1 MNVLIIGSG
10 GREHAICVSCK
21 KSTEVNQIFCMPGNA
36 GTEQISKNVLIT
48 CLIVII
54 TLIHF
59 SSSSFGNQKTNF
71 YKNENIDISFLK
83 AWDSKEATL
92 YALFIKMKKNWK
104 TYWKYPG
111 DSGFSPEFK
120 IIESNNLK
128 KIEILWPT
136 PKVFFEN
143 GSVINGYKKELIL
156 PLFFYKEKSSKKID
170 FKLNF
175 LMGFCDDICIP
186 IKFIINSKIALKT
199 NELKNK
205 LVSNYLE
212 KMPQDLSNSKNL
224 IECEV
229 KKINKKM
236 KLISKFD
243 SNFFS
248 NNHSI
253 DQLILEYLDG
263 QIWFSEISK
272 TNERFEFLSTI
283 NSFEDNNFFLD
294 KSKIEYTIITRSG
307 GFQQK
312 GCKSPIN

>member
-1 MNVLIIGSG
+1 MDNNYSVI
-10 GREHAICVSCK
+10 
-21 KSTEVNQIFCMPGNA
+21 T
-36 GTEQISKNVLIT
+36 ISKNLLIT
-48 CLIVII
+48 FLLLII
-54 TLIHF
+54 TLSLF
-59 SSSSFGNQKTNF
+59 SSNSFGNQKTNF
-71 YKNENIDISFLK
+71 YKDENIEISFLK

-128 KIEILWPT
+128 KIEISWPT

-156 PLFFYKEKSSKKID
+156 PIFFYKEKSSKKID

-186 IKFIINSKIALKT
+186 IKFIINSKNALKT

-205 LVSNYLE
+205 LVSNSLE
-212 KMPQDLSNSKNL
+212 KMPQDLSNSENL

-243 SNFFS
+243 NNFFS

-272 TNERFEFLSTI
+272 TNERFEFLSII
-283 NSFEDNNFFLD
+283 NSLDDNNFFLD
-294 KSKIEYTIITRSG
+294 KSKIKYTIITRSG

>member
-1 MNVLIIGSG
+1 MDNNYSGII
-10 GREHAICVSCK
+10 
-21 KSTEVNQIFCMPGNA
+21 
-36 GTEQISKNVLIT
+36 ISKNVLII
-48 CLIVII
+48 CLILII

-71 YKNENIDISFLK
+71 YKDENIEISFLK

-128 KIEILWPT
+128 KIEISWPT

-156 PLFFYKEKSSKKID
+156 PIFFYKEKSSKKID

-186 IKFIINSKIALKT
+186 IKFIINSKNALKT

-205 LVSNYLE
+205 LVSNSLE
-212 KMPQDLSNSKNL
+212 KIPQDLSNSENL

-243 SNFFS
+243 NNFFS

-253 DQLILEYLDG
+253 DQIILEYLDG

-294 KSKIEYTIITRSG
+294 KSKIKYTIITRSG

>member
-1 MNVLIIGSG
+1 MDNNYSVI
-10 GREHAICVSCK
+10 
-21 KSTEVNQIFCMPGNA
+21 T
-36 GTEQISKNVLIT
+36 ISKNLLIT
-48 CLIVII
+48 FLLLII
-54 TLIHF
+54 TLSLF
-59 SSSSFGNQKTNF
+59 SSNSFGNQKTNF
-71 YKNENIDISFLK
+71 YKDENIEISFLK

-186 IKFIINSKIALKT
+186 IKFIINSKNALKT

-205 LVSNYLE
+205 LVSNSLE
-212 KMPQDLSNSKNL
+212 KMPQDLSNSENL

-236 KLISKFD
+236 KLLSKFD

-272 TNERFEFLSTI
+272 TNERFEFLSII
-283 NSFEDNNFFLD
+283 NSLDDNNFFLD
-294 KSKIEYTIITRSG
+294 KSKIKYTIITRSG

>member
-1 MNVLIIGSG
+1 MDNNYLEII
-10 GREHAICVSCK
+10 
-21 KSTEVNQIFCMPGNA
+21 
-36 GTEQISKNVLIT
+36 ISKNVLIK
-48 CLIVII
+48 CLILII

-71 YKNENIDISFLK
+71 YKDENIDISFLK

-128 KIEILWPT
+128 KIEISWPT

-156 PLFFYKEKSSKKID
+156 PIFFYKEKSSKKID

-186 IKFIINSKIALKT
+186 IKFIINSKNALKT

-205 LVSNYLE
+205 LVSYSLE

-229 KKINKKM
+229 KKINEKM

-243 SNFFS
+243 NNFFS

>member
-1 MNVLIIGSG
+1 MDNNYSGII
-10 GREHAICVSCK
+10 
-21 KSTEVNQIFCMPGNA
+21 
-36 GTEQISKNVLIT
+36 ISKNVLIT

-71 YKNENIDISFLK
+71 YKDENIDISFLK

-128 KIEILWPT
+128 KIEISWPT

-156 PLFFYKEKSSKKID
+156 PIFFYKEKSSKKID

-186 IKFIINSKIALKT
+186 IKFIINSKNALKA

-205 LVSNYLE
+205 LVSNSLE
-212 KMPQDLSNSKNL
+212 KIPQDLSNSENL

-243 SNFFS
+243 NNFFS
-248 NNHSI
+248 NNNSI
-253 DQLILEYLDG
+253 EQLILEYLDG

-307 GFQQK
+307 GFQHK

>member
-1 MNVLIIGSG
+1 MDNNYSVI
-10 GREHAICVSCK
+10 
-21 KSTEVNQIFCMPGNA
+21 T
-36 GTEQISKNVLIT
+36 ISKNLLIT
-48 CLIVII
+48 FLLLII
-54 TLIHF
+54 TLSLF
-59 SSSSFGNQKTNF
+59 SSNSFGNQKTNF
-71 YKNENIDISFLK
+71 YKDENIEISFLK

-128 KIEILWPT
+128 KIEISWPT

-186 IKFIINSKIALKT
+186 IKFIINSKNALKT

-205 LVSNYLE
+205 LVSNSLE

-272 TNERFEFLSTI
+272 TNERFEFLSII
-283 NSFEDNNFFLD
+283 NSLDDNNFFLD
-294 KSKIEYTIITRSG
+294 KSKIKYTIITRSG

>member
-1 MNVLIIGSG
+1 MDNNYSVI
-10 GREHAICVSCK
+10 
-21 KSTEVNQIFCMPGNA
+21 T
-36 GTEQISKNVLIT
+36 ISKNLLIT
-48 CLIVII
+48 FLLLII
-54 TLIHF
+54 TLSLF

-71 YKNENIDISFLK
+71 YKDENIEISFLK

-128 KIEILWPT
+128 KIEISWPT

-156 PLFFYKEKSSKKID
+156 PIFFYKEKSSKKID

-186 IKFIINSKIALKT
+186 IKFIINSKNALKT

-205 LVSNYLE
+205 LVSNSLE

-236 KLISKFD
+236 KLLSKFD

-272 TNERFEFLSTI
+272 TNERFEFLSII
-283 NSFEDNNFFLD
+283 NSLEDNNFFLD
-294 KSKIEYTIITRSG
+294 KSKIKYTIITRSG

>member
-1 MNVLIIGSG
+1 MDYNYSVI
-10 GREHAICVSCK
+10 
-21 KSTEVNQIFCMPGNA
+21 T
-36 GTEQISKNVLIT
+36 ISKNLLIT
-48 CLIVII
+48 FLLLII
-54 TLIHF
+54 TL
-59 SSSSFGNQKTNF
+59 SLLTSSSFGNQKTNF
-71 YKNENIDISFLK
+71 FKNENIEISFLK

-128 KIEILWPT
+128 KIEISWPT

-186 IKFIINSKIALKT
+186 IKFVINSKNALKT

-205 LVSNYLE
+205 LVSNSLE

-236 KLISKFD
+236 KLLSKFD

>member
-1 MNVLIIGSG
+1 MDNNYSVI
-10 GREHAICVSCK
+10 
-21 KSTEVNQIFCMPGNA
+21 T
-36 GTEQISKNVLIT
+36 ISKNLLIT
-48 CLIVII
+48 FLLLII
-54 TLIHF
+54 TLSLF
-59 SSSSFGNQKTNF
+59 SSNSFGNQKTNF
-71 YKNENIDISFLK
+71 YKDENIEISFLK

-128 KIEILWPT
+128 KIEISWPT

-156 PLFFYKEKSSKKID
+156 PIFFYKEKSSKKID

-186 IKFIINSKIALKT
+186 IKFIINSKNALKT

-205 LVSNYLE
+205 LISNSLE

-236 KLISKFD
+236 KLLSKFD

-272 TNERFEFLSTI
+272 TNERFEFLSII
-283 NSFEDNNFFLD
+283 NSLDDNNFFLD
-294 KSKIEYTIITRSG
+294 KSKIKYTIITRSG
-307 GFQQK
+307 GFQHK

>member
-1 MNVLIIGSG
+1 MDNNYLEII
-10 GREHAICVSCK
+10 
-21 KSTEVNQIFCMPGNA
+21 
-36 GTEQISKNVLIT
+36 ISKNVLIKY
-48 CLIVII
+48 LILIM

-59 SSSSFGNQKTNF
+59 STSSFGNQKTNL
-71 YKNENIDISFLK
+71 YKDENIDISFLK

-128 KIEILWPT
+128 KIEISWPT

-156 PLFFYKEKSSKKID
+156 PIFFYKEKSSKKID

-186 IKFIINSKIALKT
+186 IKFIINSKNALKA

-205 LVSNYLE
+205 LVSNSLE
-212 KMPQDLSNSKNL
+212 KIPQDLSNSENL

-243 SNFFS
+243 NNFFS

-253 DQLILEYLDG
+253 EQLILEYLDG

>member
-1 MNVLIIGSG
+1 MDNNYSVII
-10 GREHAICVSCK
+10 
-21 KSTEVNQIFCMPGNA
+21 
-36 GTEQISKNVLIT
+36 ISKNVLIT
-48 CLIVII
+48 CLILII

-59 SSSSFGNQKTNF
+59 ASSSFGNQKTNF
-71 YKNENIDISFLK
+71 YKDENIEISFLK

-128 KIEILWPT
+128 KIEISWPT

-156 PLFFYKEKSSKKID
+156 PIFFYKEKSSKKID

-186 IKFIINSKIALKT
+186 IKFIINSKNALKT

-205 LVSNYLE
+205 LVSNSLE

-243 SNFFS
+243 NNFFS

-272 TNERFEFLSTI
+272 TNERFEFLSII

-294 KSKIEYTIITRSG
+294 KSKIKYTIITRSG

>member
-1 MNVLIIGSG
+1 MDNNYSVI
-10 GREHAICVSCK
+10 
-21 KSTEVNQIFCMPGNA
+21 T
-36 GTEQISKNVLIT
+36 ISKNLLIT
-48 CLIVII
+48 FLLLII
-54 TLIHF
+54 TLSLF
-59 SSSSFGNQKTNF
+59 SSNSFGNQKTNF
-71 YKNENIDISFLK
+71 YKDENIEISFLK

-128 KIEILWPT
+128 KIEISWPT

-156 PLFFYKEKSSKKID
+156 PIFFYKEKSSKKID

-186 IKFIINSKIALKT
+186 IKFIINSKNALKA

-205 LVSNYLE
+205 LVSNSLE
-212 KMPQDLSNSKNL
+212 KIPQDLSNSENL

-243 SNFFS
+243 NNFFS
-248 NNHSI
+248 NNNSI

-294 KSKIEYTIITRSG
+294 KSKIEYTIITKSG

>member
-1 MNVLIIGSG
+1 MDNNYSGII
-10 GREHAICVSCK
+10 
-21 KSTEVNQIFCMPGNA
+21 
-36 GTEQISKNVLIT
+36 ISKNILII
-48 CLIVII
+48 CLILII

-59 SSSSFGNQKTNF
+59 SSSSFGNEKTNF
-71 YKNENIDISFLK
+71 YKDENIDISFLK

-128 KIEILWPT
+128 KIEISWPT

-186 IKFIINSKIALKT
+186 IKFIINSENALKT

-205 LVSNYLE
+205 LVSNSLE
-212 KMPQDLSNSKNL
+212 KKPQDLSNSENL

-243 SNFFS
+243 NNFFS
-248 NNHSI
+248 NNNSI
-253 DQLILEYLDG
+253 EQLILEYLDG

-272 TNERFEFLSTI
+272 TNKRFEFLSII
-283 NSFEDNNFFLD
+283 NSLDDNNFFLD
-294 KSKIEYTIITRSG
+294 KSKIKYTIITRSG

>member
-1 MNVLIIGSG
+1 MDNNYSGII
-10 GREHAICVSCK
+10 
-21 KSTEVNQIFCMPGNA
+21 
-36 GTEQISKNVLIT
+36 ISKNTLIIR
-48 CLIVII
+48 LILII

-71 YKNENIDISFLK
+71 YKDENIDISFLK

-128 KIEILWPT
+128 KIEISWPT

-156 PLFFYKEKSSKKID
+156 PIFFYKEKRSKKID

-186 IKFIINSKIALKT
+186 IKFIINSKNALKT

-205 LVSNYLE
+205 LVSNSLE
-212 KMPQDLSNSKNL
+212 KMPQDLSNSENL

-243 SNFFS
+243 NNFFS
-248 NNHSI
+248 NNNSI

-272 TNERFEFLSTI
+272 TNERYEFLSII
-283 NSFEDNNFFLD
+283 NSLEDNNFFLD
-294 KSKIEYTIITRSG
+294 KSKIKYTIITRSG

>member
-1 MNVLIIGSG
+1 MDNNYSGII
-10 GREHAICVSCK
+10 
-21 KSTEVNQIFCMPGNA
+21 
-36 GTEQISKNVLIT
+36 ISKNVFIT
-48 CLIVII
+48 CLILII

-59 SSSSFGNQKTNF
+59 SSSSFGNQKTNL
-71 YKNENIDISFLK
+71 YKDENIDISFLK

-128 KIEILWPT
+128 KIEISWPT

-156 PLFFYKEKSSKKID
+156 PIFFYKEKSSKKID

-186 IKFIINSKIALKT
+186 IKFIINSKNALKA

-205 LVSNYLE
+205 LVSNSLE
-212 KMPQDLSNSKNL
+212 NMPQDLSNSENL

-229 KKINKKM
+229 KKINKKI

-243 SNFFS
+243 NNFFS
-248 NNHSI
+248 NNNSI
-253 DQLILEYLDG
+253 EQLILEYLDG

-272 TNERFEFLSTI
+272 TNKRFEFLSII
-283 NSFEDNNFFLD
+283 NSLDDNNFFLD
-294 KSKIEYTIITRSG
+294 KSKIKYTIITRSG
-307 GFQQK
+307 GFQHK

>member
-1 MNVLIIGSG
+1 MDNNYSVI
-10 GREHAICVSCK
+10 
-21 KSTEVNQIFCMPGNA
+21 T
-36 GTEQISKNVLIT
+36 ISKNLLIT
-48 CLIVII
+48 FLLLII
-54 TLIHF
+54 TLSLF

-71 YKNENIDISFLK
+71 YKDENIEISFLK

-156 PLFFYKEKSSKKID
+156 PIFFYKEKSSKKID

-186 IKFIINSKIALKT
+186 IKFIINSKNALKA

-205 LVSNYLE
+205 LVSNSLE
-212 KMPQDLSNSKNL
+212 KIPQDLSNSENL

-243 SNFFS
+243 NNFFS
-248 NNHSI
+248 NNNSI
-253 DQLILEYLDG
+253 EQLILEYLDG

-272 TNERFEFLSTI
+272 SNKRFEFLSII
-283 NSFEDNNFFLD
+283 NSLDDNNFFLD
-294 KSKIEYTIITRSG
+294 KSKIKYTIITRSG
-307 GFQQK
+307 GFQHK

>member
-1 MNVLIIGSG
+1 MNNNYSGII
-10 GREHAICVSCK
+10 
-21 KSTEVNQIFCMPGNA
+21 
-36 GTEQISKNVLIT
+36 ISKNVLIK
-48 CLIVII
+48 CLIII

-71 YKNENIDISFLK
+71 YKDENIDISFLK

-128 KIEILWPT
+128 KIEISWPT

-156 PLFFYKEKSSKKID
+156 PIFFYKEKSSKKID

-186 IKFIINSKIALKT
+186 IKFIINSKNALKT

-205 LVSNYLE
+205 LVSNSLE
-212 KMPQDLSNSKNL
+212 KMPQDLSNSENL

-243 SNFFS
+243 NNFFS

-253 DQLILEYLDG
+253 DQIILEYLDG

>member
-1 MNVLIIGSG
+1 MDNNYSGII
-10 GREHAICVSCK
+10 
-21 KSTEVNQIFCMPGNA
+21 
-36 GTEQISKNVLIT
+36 ISKNILII
-48 CLIVII
+48 CLILII

-71 YKNENIDISFLK
+71 YKDENIEISFLK

-128 KIEILWPT
+128 KIEISWPT

-156 PLFFYKEKSSKKID
+156 PIFFYKEKSSKKID

-186 IKFIINSKIALKT
+186 IKFIINSENALKT

-205 LVSNYLE
+205 LVSNSLE
-212 KMPQDLSNSKNL
+212 KMPQDLSNSENL

-243 SNFFS
+243 NNFFS
-248 NNHSI
+248 NNNSI

-272 TNERFEFLSTI
+272 TNERFEFLSII
-283 NSFEDNNFFLD
+283 NSLDENNFFLD
-294 KSKIEYTIITRSG
+294 KSKIKYTIITRSG

>member
-1 MNVLIIGSG
+1 MENLLEIS
-10 GREHAICVSCK
+10 REIQS
-21 KSTEVNQIFCMPGNA
+21 I
-36 GTEQISKNVLIT
+36 
-48 CLIVII
+48 
-54 TLIHF
+54 
-59 SSSSFGNQKTNF
+59 
-71 YKNENIDISFLK
+71 
-83 AWDSKEATL
+83 
-92 YALFIKMKKNWK
+92 
-104 TYWKYPG
+104 
-111 DSGFSPEFK
+111 SPEFK

-128 KIEILWPT
+128 KIEISWPT

-156 PLFFYKEKSSKKID
+156 PIFFYKEKSSKKID

-186 IKFIINSKIALKT
+186 IKFIINSENALKT

-205 LVSNYLE
+205 LVSNSLE
-212 KMPQDLSNSKNL
+212 KMPQDLSNSENL

-243 SNFFS
+243 NNFFS
-248 NNHSI
+248 NNNSI

-272 TNERFEFLSTI
+272 N
-283 NSFEDNNFFLD
+283 
-294 KSKIEYTIITRSG
+294 
-307 GFQQK
+307 
-312 GCKSPIN
+312 

>member
-1 MNVLIIGSG
+1 MDNNYSVI
-10 GREHAICVSCK
+10 
-21 KSTEVNQIFCMPGNA
+21 T
-36 GTEQISKNVLIT
+36 ISKNLLIT
-48 CLIVII
+48 FLLLII
-54 TLIHF
+54 TLSLF
-59 SSSSFGNQKTNF
+59 SSNSFGNQKTNF
-71 YKNENIDISFLK
+71 YKDENIEISFLK

-92 YALFIKMKKNWK
+92 YALFIEMKKNWK

-128 KIEILWPT
+128 KIEISWPT

-156 PLFFYKEKSSKKID
+156 PIFFYKEKSSKKID

-186 IKFIINSKIALKT
+186 IKFIINSKNALKT

-205 LVSNYLE
+205 LVSNSLE

-243 SNFFS
+243 NNFFS
-248 NNHSI
+248 NNNSI

-272 TNERFEFLSTI
+272 TNERFEFLSTV

-294 KSKIEYTIITRSG
+294 KSKIEYTIITRGG

-312 GCKSPIN
+312 GCKSPTN

>member
-1 MNVLIIGSG
+1 MDNNYLEII
-10 GREHAICVSCK
+10 
-21 KSTEVNQIFCMPGNA
+21 
-36 GTEQISKNVLIT
+36 ISKNVLIK
-48 CLIVII
+48 CLILII

-59 SSSSFGNQKTNF
+59 SSSSFGNQKTNL
-71 YKNENIDISFLK
+71 YKDENIDISFLK

-128 KIEILWPT
+128 KIEISWPT

-156 PLFFYKEKSSKKID
+156 PIFFYKEKSSKKID

-186 IKFIINSKIALKT
+186 IKFIINSKNALKA

-205 LVSNYLE
+205 LVSNSLE
-212 KMPQDLSNSKNL
+212 KIPQDLSNSENL

-229 KKINKKM
+229 KKINEKM

-243 SNFFS
+243 NNFFS

>member
-1 MNVLIIGSG
+1 MDNNYSVI
-10 GREHAICVSCK
+10 
-21 KSTEVNQIFCMPGNA
+21 T
-36 GTEQISKNVLIT
+36 ISKNLLIT
-48 CLIVII
+48 FLLLII
-54 TLIHF
+54 TLSLF

-71 YKNENIDISFLK
+71 YKDENIEISFLK

-128 KIEILWPT
+128 KIEISWPT

-186 IKFIINSKIALKT
+186 IKFIINSKNALKT

-272 TNERFEFLSTI
+272 TNERFEFLSTV

>member
-1 MNVLIIGSG
+1 MDNNYL
-10 GREHAICVSCK
+10 
-21 KSTEVNQIFCMPGNA
+21 EVI
-36 GTEQISKNVLIT
+36 ISKNVLIK
-48 CLIVII
+48 CLILII

-59 SSSSFGNQKTNF
+59 SSSSFGNQKTNL
-71 YKNENIDISFLK
+71 YKDENIDISFLK

-128 KIEILWPT
+128 KIEISWPT

-156 PLFFYKEKSSKKID
+156 PIFFYKEKSSKKID

-186 IKFIINSKIALKT
+186 IKFIINSKNALKA

-205 LVSNYLE
+205 LVSNSLE
-212 KMPQDLSNSKNL
+212 KMPQDLSNSENL

-243 SNFFS
+243 NKFFS
-248 NNHSI
+248 NNNSI

-272 TNERFEFLSTI
+272 TNKRFEFLSII
-283 NSFEDNNFFLD
+283 NSLDDNNFFLD
-294 KSKIEYTIITRSG
+294 KSKIKYTIITRSG
-307 GFQQK
+307 GFQHK

>member
-1 MNVLIIGSG
+1 MDNNYLEII
-10 GREHAICVSCK
+10 
-21 KSTEVNQIFCMPGNA
+21 
-36 GTEQISKNVLIT
+36 ISKNVLIK
-48 CLIVII
+48 CLILII

-59 SSSSFGNQKTNF
+59 SSSSFGNQKTNL
-71 YKNENIDISFLK
+71 YKDENIDISFLK

-128 KIEILWPT
+128 KIEISWPT

-156 PLFFYKEKSSKKID
+156 PIFFYKEKSSKKID

-186 IKFIINSKIALKT
+186 IKFIINSKNALKA

-205 LVSNYLE
+205 LVSNSLE
-212 KMPQDLSNSKNL
+212 NMPQDLSNSENL

-243 SNFFS
+243 NNFFS
-248 NNHSI
+248 NNNSI
-253 DQLILEYLDG
+253 EQLILEYLDG

-272 TNERFEFLSTI
+272 TNKRFEFLSII
-283 NSFEDNNFFLD
+283 NSLDDNNFFLD
-294 KSKIEYTIITRSG
+294 KSKIKYTIITRSG
-307 GFQQK
+307 GFQHK

>member
-1 MNVLIIGSG
+1 MDNNYSVI
-10 GREHAICVSCK
+10 
-21 KSTEVNQIFCMPGNA
+21 T
-36 GTEQISKNVLIT
+36 ISKNLLIT
-48 CLIVII
+48 FLLLII
-54 TLIHF
+54 TLSLF
-59 SSSSFGNQKTNF
+59 SSNSFGNQKTNF
-71 YKNENIDISFLK
+71 YKDENIEISFLK

-128 KIEILWPT
+128 KIEISWPT

-186 IKFIINSKIALKT
+186 IKFIINSKNALKT

-205 LVSNYLE
+205 LVSNSLE

-236 KLISKFD
+236 KLLSKFD

-272 TNERFEFLSTI
+272 TNERFEFLSII
-283 NSFEDNNFFLD
+283 NSLDDNNFFLD
-294 KSKIEYTIITRSG
+294 KSKIKYTIITRSG

>member
-1 MNVLIIGSG
+1 MDNNYSGII
-10 GREHAICVSCK
+10 
-21 KSTEVNQIFCMPGNA
+21 
-36 GTEQISKNVLIT
+36 ISKNVLIT
-48 CLIVII
+48 CLILII

-59 SSSSFGNQKTNF
+59 ASSSFGNQKTYL
-71 YKNENIDISFLK
+71 YKDENIDISFLK

-128 KIEILWPT
+128 KIEISWPT

-186 IKFIINSKIALKT
+186 IKFIINSKNALKA

-205 LVSNYLE
+205 LVSNSLE
-212 KMPQDLSNSKNL
+212 KIPQDLSNSENL

-243 SNFFS
+243 NNFFS

-272 TNERFEFLSTI
+272 TNKRFEFLSII
-283 NSFEDNNFFLD
+283 NSLDDNNFFLD
-294 KSKIEYTIITRSG
+294 KSKIKYTIITKSG
-307 GFQQK
+307 GFQHK

>member
-1 MNVLIIGSG
+1 MDNNYSGII
-10 GREHAICVSCK
+10 
-21 KSTEVNQIFCMPGNA
+21 
-36 GTEQISKNVLIT
+36 ISKNILII
-48 CLIVII
+48 CLILII

-59 SSSSFGNQKTNF
+59 SSISFGNQKTNF
-71 YKNENIDISFLK
+71 YKDENIDISFLK

-104 TYWKYPG
+104 TYWRYPG
-111 DSGFSPEFK
+111 DSGFSPEYK

-128 KIEILWPT
+128 KIEISWPT

-156 PLFFYKEKSSKKID
+156 PIVFYKEKSSKKID

-186 IKFIINSKIALKT
+186 IKFIINSKNALKT

-205 LVSNYLE
+205 LVSNSLE
-212 KMPQDLSNSKNL
+212 KMPQDLSNSENL

-236 KLISKFD
+236 KLLSKFD

-248 NNHSI
+248 NNYLI

>member
-1 MNVLIIGSG
+1 MDNNYSGII
-10 GREHAICVSCK
+10 
-21 KSTEVNQIFCMPGNA
+21 
-36 GTEQISKNVLIT
+36 ISKNVLIT
-48 CLIVII
+48 CLILII

-71 YKNENIDISFLK
+71 YKDENIDISFLK

-128 KIEILWPT
+128 KIAISWPT

-143 GSVINGYKKELIL
+143 GSVINGYKEELIL
-156 PLFFYKEKSSKKID
+156 PIFFYKEKSSKKID

-186 IKFIINSKIALKT
+186 IKFIISSKNALKA

-205 LVSNYLE
+205 LVSNSLE

-236 KLISKFD
+236 KLLSKFD

>member
-1 MNVLIIGSG
+1 MDNNYSVI
-10 GREHAICVSCK
+10 
-21 KSTEVNQIFCMPGNA
+21 T
-36 GTEQISKNVLIT
+36 ISKNLLIT
-48 CLIVII
+48 FLFLII
-54 TLIHF
+54 TLSLF
-59 SSSSFGNQKTNF
+59 SSSSFGNQKKNF
-71 YKNENIDISFLK
+71 YKDENIEISFLK

-128 KIEILWPT
+128 KIEISWPT

-186 IKFIINSKIALKT
+186 IKFIINSKNALKT

-205 LVSNYLE
+205 LVSNSLE

-236 KLISKFD
+236 KLLSKFD

-248 NNHSI
+248 NNNSI

>member
-1 MNVLIIGSG
+1 MDNNYSVI
-10 GREHAICVSCK
+10 
-21 KSTEVNQIFCMPGNA
+21 T
-36 GTEQISKNVLIT
+36 ISKNLLIT
-48 CLIVII
+48 FLLLII
-54 TLIHF
+54 TLSLF
-59 SSSSFGNQKTNF
+59 SSNSFGNQKTNF
-71 YKNENIDISFLK
+71 YKDENIEISFLK

-128 KIEILWPT
+128 KIEISWPT

-186 IKFIINSKIALKT
+186 IKFIINSKNALKT

-205 LVSNYLE
+205 LVSNSLE

-236 KLISKFD
+236 KLLSKFD

>member
-1 MNVLIIGSG
+1 MDNNYLGII
-10 GREHAICVSCK
+10 
-21 KSTEVNQIFCMPGNA
+21 
-36 GTEQISKNVLIT
+36 ISKNVLIK
-48 CLIVII
+48 CLILII

-59 SSSSFGNQKTNF
+59 SSSSFGNQKTNL
-71 YKNENIDISFLK
+71 YKDENIDISFLK

-128 KIEILWPT
+128 KIEISWPT

-143 GSVINGYKKELIL
+143 GSIINGYKKELIL
-156 PLFFYKEKSSKKID
+156 PIFFYKEKSSKKID

-186 IKFIINSKIALKT
+186 IKFIINSKKALKA

-205 LVSNYLE
+205 LVSNSLE
-212 KMPQDLSNSKNL
+212 KMPQDLSNSENL

-243 SNFFS
+243 NKFFS
-248 NNHSI
+248 NNNSI

-272 TNERFEFLSTI
+272 TNKRFEFLSII
-283 NSFEDNNFFLD
+283 NSLDDNNFFLD
-294 KSKIEYTIITRSG
+294 KSKIKYTIITRSG
-307 GFQQK
+307 GFQHK

>member
-1 MNVLIIGSG
+1 MDNNYSVII
-10 GREHAICVSCK
+10 
-21 KSTEVNQIFCMPGNA
+21 IF
-36 GTEQISKNVLIT
+36 KNVLIT
-48 CLIVII
+48 CLILII

-71 YKNENIDISFLK
+71 YKDENIDISFLK

-128 KIEILWPT
+128 KIEISWPT

-186 IKFIINSKIALKT
+186 IKFIINSKNALKT

-205 LVSNYLE
+205 LVSNSLE

-236 KLISKFD
+236 KLLSKFD

>member
-1 MNVLIIGSG
+1 MDNNYSVI
-10 GREHAICVSCK
+10 
-21 KSTEVNQIFCMPGNA
+21 T
-36 GTEQISKNVLIT
+36 ISKNLLIT
-48 CLIVII
+48 FLLLII
-54 TLIHF
+54 TLSLF

-71 YKNENIDISFLK
+71 YKDENIEISFLK

-128 KIEILWPT
+128 KIEISWPT

-186 IKFIINSKIALKT
+186 IKFIINSKNALKT

-205 LVSNYLE
+205 LVSNSLE

-236 KLISKFD
+236 KLLSKFD

>member
-1 MNVLIIGSG
+1 MDNNYLEII
-10 GREHAICVSCK
+10 
-21 KSTEVNQIFCMPGNA
+21 
-36 GTEQISKNVLIT
+36 ISKNVLIK
-48 CLIVII
+48 CLILII

-59 SSSSFGNQKTNF
+59 SSSSFGNQKTNL
-71 YKNENIDISFLK
+71 YKDENIDISFLK

-128 KIEILWPT
+128 KIEISWPT

-156 PLFFYKEKSSKKID
+156 PIFFYKEKSSKKID

-205 LVSNYLE
+205 LVSESLE

-263 QIWFSEISK
+263 QIWFSEINK

>member
-1 MNVLIIGSG
+1 MDNNYLKII
-10 GREHAICVSCK
+10 
-21 KSTEVNQIFCMPGNA
+21 
-36 GTEQISKNVLIT
+36 ISKNVLIKY
-48 CLIVII
+48 LILIM

-59 SSSSFGNQKTNF
+59 STSSFGNQKTNL
-71 YKNENIDISFLK
+71 YKDENIDISFLK

-128 KIEILWPT
+128 KIEISWPT

-156 PLFFYKEKSSKKID
+156 PIFFYKEKSSKKID

-186 IKFIINSKIALKT
+186 IKFIINSKNALIT
-199 NELKNK
+199 NDLKNK
-205 LVSNYLE
+205 LISNSLE
-212 KMPQDLSNSKNL
+212 KMPQDLSNSENL

-272 TNERFEFLSTI
+272 TNERFEFLSII
-283 NSFEDNNFFLD
+283 NSLEDNNFFLD
-294 KSKIEYTIITRSG
+294 KSKIKYTIITRSG
-307 GFQQK
+307 GFQHK

>member
-1 MNVLIIGSG
+1 MDNNYSVI
-10 GREHAICVSCK
+10 
-21 KSTEVNQIFCMPGNA
+21 T
-36 GTEQISKNVLIT
+36 ISKNVLIT
-48 CLIVII
+48 YILLII
-54 TLIHF
+54 TILHF
-59 SSSSFGNQKTNF
+59 TSSSFGNQKTNF
-71 YKNENIDISFLK
+71 YKDENIDISFLK
-83 AWDSKEATL
+83 AWESKEATL

-120 IIESNNLK
+120 IIESKNLK
-128 KIEILWPT
+128 KIEISWPT
-136 PKVFFEN
+136 PKVFYEN

-156 PLFFYKEKSSKKID
+156 PIFFYKEKSSKKID

-186 IKFIINSKIALKT
+186 IKFIINSKNALKT

-205 LVSNYLE
+205 LISNSLE
-212 KMPQDLSNSKNL
+212 KMPQDLSNSENL

-229 KKINKKM
+229 KKINKKI

-243 SNFFS
+243 NNFFS
-248 NNHSI
+248 NNNSI
-253 DQLILEYLDG
+253 EQLILEYLDS

-272 TNERFEFLSTI
+272 TNKRFEFLSII
-283 NSFEDNNFFLD
+283 NSLDDNNFFLD
-294 KSKIEYTIITRSG
+294 KSKIKYTIITRSG
-307 GFQQK
+307 GFQHK

>member
-1 MNVLIIGSG
+1 MDNNYSVI
-10 GREHAICVSCK
+10 
-21 KSTEVNQIFCMPGNA
+21 T
-36 GTEQISKNVLIT
+36 ISKNLLIT
-48 CLIVII
+48 FLLLII
-54 TLIHF
+54 TLSLF
-59 SSSSFGNQKTNF
+59 SSSSFGNQMTNF
-71 YKNENIDISFLK
+71 YKDENIEISFLK

-128 KIEILWPT
+128 KIEISWPT

-186 IKFIINSKIALKT
+186 IKFIINSKDALKT

-205 LVSNYLE
+205 LVSNSLE
-212 KMPQDLSNSKNL
+212 KMPQDLSNSENL

-243 SNFFS
+243 NNFFS

-253 DQLILEYLDG
+253 DQIILEYLDG

-272 TNERFEFLSTI
+272 TNERFEFLSII
-283 NSFEDNNFFLD
+283 NSLDDNNFFLD
-294 KSKIEYTIITRSG
+294 KSKIKYTIITRSG